1 MKKYAVYIIL
11 ILVILVVLKWEWI
24 KSKLPAPVQNILP
37 GGISQT
43 DSPDMSGTPGFNAG
57 LDYKKILKH
66 GVTGPEVE
74 TLQSWL
80 NLYAGESLQVDG
92 IFGSKTETALMKH
105 TGLKTITLE
114 KAVKEISDRYNQM
127 NPFLK

>member
-11 ILVILVVLKWEWI
+11 ILVIILVLKWEWI

-37 GGISQT
+37 GGISQNT
-43 DSPDMSGTPGFNAG
+43 DMSETPGFNAG
-57 LDYKKILKH
+57 LDYNKILKH

-74 TLQSWL
+74 TLQGWL
-80 NLYAGESLQVDG
+80 NFYAGEKLEVDG

-105 TGLKTITLE
+105 TGLKTITLQ
-114 KAVKEISDRYNQM
+114 KAIKEISDRYNQM